1 MVTLYFLKSISDDVR
16 IAQFTF
22 QKYSITKR
30 LVIGSIFSCLTA
42 ILQSFGGFL
51 PGIGYLISPL
61 ATAPILICSM
71 LSFPIGAMAYLL
83 TNVLLFILQPSEL
96 LVFPLTTGLLGF
108 GAGAAFLFF
117 KKRLSIIAAGGTA
130 LTLGIMILLY
140 LFHFPVLGPVA
151 SDSFSFITAGSIFI
165 FSFFYSWLWVEI
177 GLFFFK
183 KMRAIIHL

>member
-1 MVTLYFLKSISDDVR
+1 MYFFKSIFDDVR
-16 IAQFTF
+16 IAQCTF

-30 LVIGSIFSCLTA
+30 LVIGSFFSCMA
-42 ILQSFGGFL
+42 AVLQSFGGFL

-71 LSFPIGAMAYLL
+71 FSFPIGAMAYLL
-83 TNVLLFILQPSEL
+83 TNALLFILQPSEL
-96 LVFPLTTGLLGF
+96 LVFPFTTGLLGI

-117 KKRLSIIAAGGTA
+117 KKRLSIIAASGTA

-151 SDSFSFITAGSIFI
+151 SDSFSINTAGSIFI
-165 FSFFYSWLWVEI
+165 FAFFYSLLWVEI

-183 KMRAIIHL
+183 KISAIIPS